1 MPQLK
6 NHDAATTFSRVTT
19 YFITRHTGA
28 IEWAA
33 RQDIKVDQ
41 ILWHLDPAILR
52 NGDSVIGSLPV
63 NLAAQVC
70 ARGGAYW
77 HLSLEQPSTL
87 RGQELSADDLLRL
100 GARLEPFQ
108 IQLRAQ
114 MDHPAIDLNP
124 L

>member
-1 MPQLK
+1 M
-6 NHDAATTFSRVTT
+6 TT
-19 YFITRHTGA
+19 YFISRHPGA
-28 IEWAA
+28 IEWVA
-33 RQDIKVDQ
+33 RQGINVDQ
-41 ILWHLDPAILR
+41 IIGHLDPANVR

-70 ARGGAYW
+70 ARGAAYW

-108 IQLRAQ
+108 IQRQ
-114 MDHPAIDLNP
+114 TQVHHPAVDLNR